1 MKRTIPL
8 LITALGG
15 IVLIVAFFIPAFES
29 WGEEVSIWFDIL
41 AAIAF
46 ILGGGNLF
54 KVHLKTISDRKKG
67 WGYSAITLLAFL
79 AMLIVGL
86 FKLGSRPSP
95 STEFYGESLVAFP
108 LEWMPTFES
117 PGALRPTA
125 HPVIPASL
133 RRQLHLGNGTLR
145 IQGWVS
151 GTEAEALDGLD
162 DELAWRC
169 ACEKLSERAQP
180 PRALRGKVRHLAD
193 HGKLA
198 FRGVMSSEEQQA
210 LTALFPG
217 NSRAKAA
224 IDQLAAASRV
234 VHMLNAISPP
244 SFVVPESLASAVR
257 LTESGLECTGPL
269 SLAMVRTL
277 SREAC
282 HYPLSRWLPETE
294 RRKLLQQLEAEGA
307 PLSPAQRTA
316 FDNLFAG
323 IPKVDVLLLQ
333 LESVGTASNT
343 KSSCEL
349 LAEKVAGTQNLERE
363 VPPAEPP
370 TPMTED
376 QKRALRR
383 FVENPTMSVE
393 EWGAALVVAKLSQP
407 RMEAVEEWLSKLPTL
422 GARKK
427 ELCIELLK
435 AGNLARRQQ
444 DWLLADARTEFAW
457 RKAVG
462 QLAERSH
469 TVLYPWSGDYS
480 EGGTPFDWM
489 YTWVLQP
496 LMTTTFALLAFYVAS
511 AAFRAFRAKNLE
523 AILLLGTALII
534 LFRATL
540 FGSMVGIP
548 LTDGSWFGMDRV
560 YAFVMNVFNTAG
572 NRAIMIGISLGIAST
587 SLKVLLG
594 IDRSYLGSDD

>member
-15 IVLIVAFFIPAFES
+15 IVLIVAFFVPAFES
-29 WGEEVSIWFDIL
+29 WGEVASIWFDIL

-67 WGYSAITLLAFL
+67 WGFSAVTLIAFL

-86 FKLGSRPSP
+86 FKFDSRPSP

-108 LEWMPTFES
+108 LEWMPEFQS
-117 PGALRPTA
+117 PGKLRATA
-125 HPVIPASL
+125 AGEIPAAV
-133 RRQLHLGNGTLR
+133 RRQLRIEDGTLHF
-145 IQGWVS
+145 QGWAS

-169 ACEKLSERAQP
+169 SCEKLSEIALP
-180 PRALRGKVRHLAD
+180 PLALRGKVRHLAD

-198 FRGVMSSEEQQA
+198 WRGVMSPEEELA
-210 LTALFPG
+210 LSALFADRPEG
-217 NSRAKAA
+217 QAA
-224 IDQLAAASRV
+224 IEKLAIATRV
-234 VHMLNAISPP
+234 VHAINMVPPASFQVPP
-244 SFVVPESLASAVR
+244 SLMESLKSTA
-257 LTESGLECTGPL
+257 TGLEVTGPV
-269 SLAMVRTL
+269 STKMVREL

-282 HYPLSRWLPETE
+282 HYPLSRWLPEADRTS
-294 RRKLLQQLEAEGA
+294 LLKQLEGQGP
-307 PLSPAQRTA
+307 PLTTPQRKT
-316 FDNLFAG
+316 FDDFFG
-323 IPKVDVLLLQ
+323 VIPKIDVLLLE
-333 LESVGTASNT
+333 LESVGPPPVEKT
-343 KSSCEL
+343 SCEL
-349 LAEKVAGTQNLERE
+349 LTEKEAGRLDLQRKTPI
-363 VPPAEPP
+363 VGPPD
-370 TPMTED
+370 PMTDE
-376 QKRALRR
+376 QKQALRQ
-383 FVENPTMSVE
+383 FIEQPTMSIDE
-393 EWGAALVVAKLSQP
+393 LRAALAAVGLSEP
-407 RMEAVEEWLSKLPTL
+407 RIDTVNEWLSKLPTM
-422 GARKK
+422 GERKK
-427 ELCIELLK
+427 TLCIELLK
-435 AGNLARRQQ
+435 AGHLARPQQ

-457 RKAVG
+457 RRAVG
-462 QLAERSH
+462 DLAQRAH

-523 AILLLGTALII
+523 ATLLLATALII
-534 LFRATL
+534 LFRATM
-540 FGSMVGIP
+540 FGSMVGVP
-548 LTDGSWFGMDRV
+548 LADGSWFGMDRV